1 MHRLMAPLMAQ
12 SAGDKISKGCPL
24 VLYKSLIISLFLFSL
39 SLDTGSNAVLLSHIL
54 DLLSVCVEKH
64 SYYIR
69 KYTIDRNLLGRVL
82 VLMTS
87 AHRHLTL
94 GLFSL
99 SSSSSFCSS
108 SSSFSSSSFLSFMSV
123 LSFFCLYFLYY
134 FLLAALRLCRKVV
147 GLKDDSYNHYIVK
160 HDLFAPIVKTLVTN
174 GDRYNMVNSAILEM
188 FEFIKSVSIHVLV
201 FVSIICSPSLSL
213 SPSLSPPL
221 SLPLSPSLFSS
232 LGEYNTTNSIYS

>member
-1 MHRLMAPLMAQ
+1 MTCLFESIFFLSLSLSLSTSLLPPLSLSTSLLPPLSLSTSLLPPLSLQHTVEKTIFLNHFYRHSMHRLMAPLMAQ

-24 VLYKSLIISLFLFSL
+24 RSYKSLTVSPLLSLSSSLSLLFSL

-99 SSSSSFCSS
+99 
-108 SSSFSSSSFLSFMSV
+108 L
-123 LSFFCLYFLYY
+123 L
-134 FLLAALRLCRKVV
+134 FLLFFLL
-147 GLKDDSYNHYIVK
+147 LLLS
-160 HDLFAPIVKTLVTN
+160 LFH
-174 GDRYNMVNSAILEM
+174 
-188 FEFIKSVSIHVLV
+188 VSI
-201 FVSIICSPSLSL
+201 FFIIII
-213 SPSLSPPL
+213 
-221 SLPLSPSLFSS
+221 FF
-232 LGEYNTTNSIYS
+232 